1 MMGQVAFIVA
11 RESVEALLVVG
22 ILYAWLNAHESARAG
37 KRWLFAGVLAGVVLA
52 ALLALTLIGVTT
64 FLGGEARDSFEIA
77 MLLVAAA
84 LIVQMVFWM
93 HEHGR
98 TMKRDLENHLQQN
111 MASNNWW
118 GVLVLAALATGR
130 EGSETV
136 VFLYGSF
143 LQLASTSGYVAFAA
157 STAAGLCIALALFA
171 LLQLGSRLISWKW
184 FFRITEWM
192 LLLLGS
198 NLFLTAMG
206 KMLTLKLHSV
216 ELPAWLY
223 SSVWDT
229 SSILPDSSVAG
240 NLLSSLI
247 AYRSQPAGWD
257 LLMLGFYWLSIYLL
271 FRWRARAPASR
282 HPATA

>member
-1 MMGQVAFIVA
+1 MMGQVSFIVA

-22 ILYAWLNAHESARAG
+22 ILYAWLNSNESARAG
-37 KRWLFAGVLAGVVLA
+37 KPWLFAGVLAGLVLA
-52 ALLALTLIGVTT
+52 GLLALTLVGVTT

-77 MLLVAAA
+77 MLLLAAA

-93 HEHGR
+93 HAHGR
-98 TMKRDLENHLQQN
+98 TMKRSLESDLKQN
-111 MASNNWW
+111 ISSNNWW
-118 GVLVLAALATGR
+118 GVLLLAMLAIGR

-143 LQLASTSGYVAFAA
+143 LQLTSASAYLAFVVSAVTGLGVAL
-157 STAAGLCIALALFA
+157 GLFA

-198 NLFLTAMG
+198 NLFLIAMG
-206 KMLTLKLHSV
+206 KVLTLKLYDV
-216 ELPAWLY
+216 NLPAWLY

-229 SSILPDSSVAG
+229 SSVLSDSSVAG
-240 NLLSSLI
+240 NLVSSLT

-257 LLMLGFYWLSIYLL
+257 LLMLMLYWVCIYLL
-271 FRWRARAPASR
+271 FRRRTRTPTTSRPAV
-282 HPATA
+282 A